1 MEVQR
6 KLVGS
11 TGDGGSWVTVQAK
24 RVAPEGP
31 LTVSSDLSFL
41 LLSIVLF
48 VGRVGLSTCRKFVG
62 RGRLVIGSGCRSGFL
77 VLIDQVG
84 APHCA
89 ERFNSR
95 NGHTV
100 SNNLG

>member
-31 LTVSSDLSFL
+31 LTGPSVTALH
-41 LLSIVLF
+41 
-48 VGRVGLSTCRKFVG
+48 
-62 RGRLVIGSGCRSGFL
+62 VIGLTHVAELLKMSACASKSNSVASVMSNPGRETQTKIPKQVANFL
-77 VLIDQVG
+77 AGQVCE
-84 APHCA
+84 P
-89 ERFNSR
+89 
-95 NGHTV
+95 
-100 SNNLG
+100 